1 MFDCIPLPNAAV
13 LQYFIVITKLLKNLY
28 EILTKHVDI
37 STQSRKTYI
46 HLVGVSEWGGGG
58 WRVQGR
64 VETCLCF
71 MFMFCKS
78 GS

>member
-58 WRVQGR
+58 VACAG
-64 VETCLCF
+64 ESGNML
-71 MFMFCKS
+71 MFYVYVL
-78 GS
+78 